1 MFIYQNYTTN
11 YLSFLKIS
19 IIILILLLELTS
31 IKLAVATEPTIYI
44 SDDFSLALRDDG
56 ILFQFGGQPFTPAE
70 LDENVIVTLQPDKV
84 ILTDIDYLHYGYETG
99 MFYSSF
105 IVAITSENEA
115 YIWNP
120 NSYEQ
125 PKAIIDPVS
134 GNVLSN
140 IVEIFHG
147 TRIFIITQDGN
158 VYIFELGSEQATQLD
173 ELSDIKTITACREH
187 YIYEDYFAL
196 NNSGNILHGQ
206 WDHSANRY
214 TATKLKNTSGNNIS
228 NILTINNIFPC
239 QGKEYDKYFALT
251 NNGEIYTWN
260 FVNDEYTGELKLTSA
275 SLVKDGTNI
284 ISGVTH
290 TLIDSFY
297 ENELLALVEDQ
308 IYRWNWD
315 SYSFNEKLDSPTL
328 ISGISNIERFY
339 RQPYGDF
346 AITNSGELYTLY
358 GTTANYI
365 TGVSNV
371 KTIYPSYAYDNLA
384 ITNDGNVYTWDN
396 NKIATQITGL
406 SNVDTLSND
415 GYHILALT
423 KNGNVYFTNNVTQIN
438 GLSNITIITADNVNS
453 YLAMQ
458 EDGILCWG
466 DNYNGQLGIDPNI
479 LYYVDEPICGIE
491 DLIVTT

>member
-1 MFIYQNYTTN
+1 M
-11 YLSFLKIS
+11 
-19 IIILILLLELTS
+19 
-31 IKLAVATEPTIYI
+31 
-44 SDDFSLALRDDG
+44 
-56 ILFQFGGQPFTPAE
+56 
-70 LDENVIVTLQPDKV
+70 
-84 ILTDIDYLHYGYETG
+84 
-99 MFYSSF
+99 
-105 IVAITSENEA
+105 
-115 YIWNP
+115 
-120 NSYEQ
+120 
-125 PKAIIDPVS
+125 
-134 GNVLSN
+134 
-140 IVEIFHG
+140 
-147 TRIFIITQDGN
+147 
-158 VYIFELGSEQATQLD
+158 D
-173 ELSDIKTITACREH
+173 ELSDVKTITACREH